1 MVNDTVATLLGGYLA
16 VDRSAYDGF
25 VGFILGTGLNCCYSE
40 RGERIA
46 KRKLSAWDNMVINL
60 EAGSYDRF
68 PQGDF
73 DRALDAVS
81 REPGRHP
88 LEKMTS
94 GAYLGTLM
102 ELTLKGAAKEGL
114 FTPPCTRS
122 VLALDGLSLSQVS
135 AWLDGLDGGALPQR
149 LCAQDEDKAALKAI
163 LAGLAERAAERLAV
177 MLTAVVLQGDMGRTA
192 QRPAAIIAEGSTF
205 HKFRLYRAYIER
217 AMSDLCT
224 GRFGRHWRF
233 LQVEDANLYGAAA
246 AALLK

>member
-1 MVNDTVATLLGGYLA
+1 MVV
-16 VDRSAYDGF
+16 
-25 VGFILGTGLNCCYSE
+25 
-40 RGERIA
+40 
-46 KRKLSAWDNMVINL
+46 NL

-135 AWLDGLDGGALPQR
+135 AWLDGLDGGALLQR

>member
-1 MVNDTVATLLGGYLA
+1 MVAQEC
-16 VDRSAYDGF
+16 AY
-25 VGFILGTGLNCCYSE
+25 TGMY
-40 RGERIA
+40 
-46 KRKLSAWDNMVINL
+46 
-60 EAGSYDRF
+60 
-68 PQGDF
+68 P
-73 DRALDAVS
+73 

-163 LAGLAERAAERLAV
+163 LAAV
-177 MLTAVVLQGDMGRTA
+177 YTQPITEDILN
-192 QRPAAIIAEGSTF
+192 I
-205 HKFRLYRAYIER
+205 
-217 AMSDLCT
+217 
-224 GRFGRHWRF
+224 RHR
-233 LQVEDANLYGAAA
+233 
-246 AALLK
+246 

>member
-1 MVNDTVATLLGGYLA
+1 M
-16 VDRSAYDGF
+16 
-25 VGFILGTGLNCCYSE
+25 
-40 RGERIA
+40 
-46 KRKLSAWDNMVINL
+46 
-60 EAGSYDRF
+60 
-68 PQGDF
+68 
-73 DRALDAVS
+73 
-81 REPGRHP
+81 
-88 LEKMTS
+88 
-94 GAYLGTLM
+94 
-102 ELTLKGAAKEGL
+102 KGAAKEGL

-233 LQVEDANLYGAAA
+233 LQVEDANLYGAVA